1 MADMTAQVREAWPQ
15 VLEAVRARRRFT
27 WILLNHNAR
36 VRFYG
41 GDAVTLCWG
50 NHGALDNFV
59 SSGSV
64 GLLEQALKDVLAHP
78 VSVESVVECAPPG
91 SSSETGEPAEQ
102 GQTTGTIPYSLPL
115 QPEETMPP
123 LQRVL
128 GQTAFLAHEQGDD
141 QAAALLGAVEDVE
154 LRTKDH
160 PGQGHEALLVTPS
173 HLVPRFTEDVIA
185 TIRPVFENVARRH
198 GLRIHGV
205 TAVPALP
212 AIGHDWRQTLQTK
225 LSQRTEDGPAS
236 PAEPAGNALHL
247 NEDSSAQDTRSWCTR
262 QGKSTGRRCRRE
274 TAVWPAYDDLPP
286 PVQAC
291 AGHLTPQEWSDCK
304 KARDRSRTELVSAQ
318 EKPRTTRDVLSGMPK
333 PASLTERVTRPCTG
347 ACVRPAAQVH
357 NADQASTACASCSGY
372 VCLRCGIQR
381 ADQSMELCE
390 GCEEREVQ
398 GEDVPDPRT
407 RLLSM
412 VNALVK
418 ATGTTHRQV
427 NAELNRTIG
436 VASRSGAGEQVIL
449 RAADAAQAWLDQL
462 G

>member
-36 VRFYG
+36 VRSYD
-41 GDAVTLCWG
+41 GDTVTLCWG
-50 NHGALDNFV
+50 NDGALDNFV
-59 SSGSV
+59 SSDSA
-64 GLLEQALKDVLAHP
+64 GLLEQALKDVLAQP
-78 VSVESVVECAPPG
+78 VSVASVVECAPPG
-91 SSSETGEPAEQ
+91 SSSETGEPTEQ
-102 GQTTGTIPYSLPL
+102 RQTTATTPYTPPL
-115 QPEETMPP
+115 QPKEPMPP

-128 GQTAFLAHEQGDD
+128 GQTAFLVHEQGDD
-141 QAAALLGAVEDVE
+141 QAAALLGSVEDVE

-160 PGQGHEALLVTPS
+160 PGQGHEALLITPS
-173 HLVPRFTEDVIA
+173 PLVPRFTDDVIA

-198 GLRIHGV
+198 GLKIHGV
-205 TAVPALP
+205 TAVPVLP
-212 AIGHDWRQTLQTK
+212 AVDHDWRQTLQTK
-225 LSQRTEDGPAS
+225 LAQRTEDSPAS
-236 PAEPAGNALHL
+236 PDEPARNTLRL
-247 NEDSSAQDTRSWCTR
+247 NEDSSAQDTRSLCTR

-274 TAVWPAYDDLPP
+274 TAVWPAHDGLPP

-304 KARDRSRTELVSAQ
+304 QAGDRSRTEPVSTQ
-318 EKPRTTRDVLSGMPK
+318 EKQRTTREILSGMPK

-347 ACVRPAAQVH
+347 ACVRPATQVH
-357 NADQASTACASCSGY
+357 NADEASTACASCDGY

-381 ADQSMELCE
+381 VDHDLELCE
-390 GCEEREVQ
+390 NCEEREVQ

-407 RLLSM
+407 LLLSM

-427 NAELNRTIG
+427 NARLNRTIG